1 MLTSRFIE
9 ALIYATQL
17 HADQVRKGTQIP
29 YIAHLLGVTTLVFE
43 GGGDEDEA
51 IAALL
56 HDAVEDQGGL
66 DTLEEIRGIF
76 GERVAN
82 IIDGCTDT
90 YVIPKPPWRQR
101 KEKYIDHLPDTTA
114 EVRLVSLAD
123 KLHNAR
129 SILRDLR
136 ENGDIIWDKFNGG
149 KDGTLWYY
157 TTLVEVFKE
166 TESNFLTEELECVV
180 SQIQQIADI

>member
-17 HADQVRKGTQIP
+17 HSNQVRKGTQIP
-29 YIAHLLGVTTLVFE
+29 YISHLLGVTSLVLE
-43 GGGDEDEA
+43 GGGDEEEA

-56 HDAVEDQGGL
+56 HDSVEDQGGL
-66 DTLEEIRGIF
+66 ETLEEIQDLF
-76 GERVAN
+76 GERVAK
-82 IIDGCTDT
+82 IVDDCSDT

-101 KEKYIDHLPDTTA
+101 KEKYIDHLPETSP

-129 SILRDLR
+129 SILKDLR
-136 ENGDIIWDKFNGG
+136 ENGDLIWEKFNGG
-149 KDGTLWYY
+149 KEGTLWYY
-157 TTLVEVFKE
+157 TSLVKVFQEIEV
-166 TESNFLTEELECVV
+166 NYLIEELERTVT
-180 SQIQQIADI
+180 QIQQIADQ